1 MGPSRVWTTSFL
13 LLACACLTSVH
24 GRKYLREELRAS
36 HMVHEHQNRASAR
49 PSPEAYKSLR
59 DIFFRYEESKSFGA
73 DIELTQM
80 ELNAN
85 QIIMEVKTKEFEEG
99 MIVPHL
105 FTPSQHFFT
114 VLDEIRESPLFQYI
128 SKMPK
133 GGVLHAHDTALCST
147 DYLVELT
154 YRENL
159 WVCQNST
166 TKSMVSFKFSKNK
179 PEPSDLEDDCTWELM
194 SKVREL
200 NGAKPVDEYLREHLT
215 LYPVQKFEDNNQAW
229 QQFMG
234 IFGLLDGLL
243 LYAPVWADYYY
254 NALEEFYADGV
265 QYLEFRST
273 LPILY
278 DLDGNKYTEMDTV
291 DIYKQ
296 TLDKFMAANPGFIG
310 SKLIY
315 APLRNVDD
323 ATMEHFVRTCIEIKK
338 KYPDFLAGFDLVGQE
353 EPGRPLK
360 DFIPQLLSI
369 PDDIDFIFHAGETNW
384 FGSSVD
390 ENLIDAVLLGTKRI
404 GHGFALV
411 KHPLVLQMVK
421 ERNIA
426 VEVNPVSNQV
436 LQLVADFRNHPC
448 SHFFADNYPVV
459 ISPDDPSFWKASPL
473 SHDFYIAFL
482 GIASAH
488 SDLRLLKK
496 LALNSI
502 AYSSLTPD
510 QKVEAMHKW
519 QTQWDIFIS
528 NVVNGETD
536 TNDGAQHRLD
546 TNRID

>member
-1 MGPSRVWTTSFL
+1 MMPWKVWSVGVFF
-13 LLACACLTSVH
+13 LACCCISVY
-24 GRKYLREELRAS
+24 GRQYGREELRAT
-36 HMVHEHQNRASAR
+36 HMVQQPTSRASTR
-49 PSPEAYKSLR
+49 PSPEAYNSLR

-73 DIELTQM
+73 DIELTEL

-85 QIIMEVKTKEFEEG
+85 QIIMEAKTKEYEEG

-105 FTPSQHFFT
+105 FAPSQHFFT
-114 VLDEIRESPLFQYI
+114 VLDEIRQSPLFQII

-147 DYLVELT
+147 DFLIKLT

-159 WVCQNST
+159 WVCHNNEK
-166 TKSMVSFKFSKNK
+166 KSMETFKFSKNK
-179 PEPSDLEDDCTWELM
+179 PEVTDPHDDCVWELM

-200 NGAKPVDEYLREHLT
+200 YGTDQVDGYLRERFT
-215 LYPVQKFEDNNQAW
+215 LYPVQKFVDNNAAW
-229 QQFMG
+229 EQFMG
-234 IFGLLDGLL
+234 IFRLLDGLL
-243 LYAPVWADYYY
+243 LYVPVWADYYY

-278 DLDGNKYTEMDTV
+278 DLDGNKFTELDTV
-291 DIYKQ
+291 DVYKQ
-296 TLDKFMAANPGFIG
+296 TLDKFMAAHPNFIG

-315 APLRNVDD
+315 APIRNVDD
-323 ATMEHFVRTCIEIKK
+323 AGMEHFLKTCITIKE
-338 KYPDFLAGFDLVGQE
+338 KYPSFIAGFDLVGQE

-360 DFIPQLLSI
+360 DFIPQLLSV
-369 PDDIDFIFHAGETNW
+369 PDDIDFFFHAGETNW

-502 AYSSLTPD
+502 NYSSLTPD
-510 QKVEAMHKW
+510 QKIEALKKW

-528 NVVNGETD
+528 NMVNGED
-536 TNDGAQHRLD
+536 SNSAQKRLATNM
-546 TNRID
+546 ID